1 MKRFLGVLICLL
13 YVLPC
18 FSSQSYIETIYAA
31 KDTNTGVV
39 RILEGKSSK
48 KATVN
53 NATDFTGQV
62 IDREGSFHD
71 IQPKTTYDPAAEI
84 RLMNEIFNMLN
95 SSSVVV
101 DFTRAKA
108 AANARTIQDNKR
120 TGILTGV
127 PTTVIRVPVKATST
141 KTLAE
146 AKALAEEQARI
157 AAEKAA
163 KEKADAEFALL
174 QKKIKA
180 SKEMI
185 QRLLAMGI
193 VIEGGIIGEGSG
205 LWSLEQLQ
213 HLYTCL
219 RTLPMSFVRSTKQ
232 FRRVVDFAGRKTVLG
247 YVYAGIPRVYIC
259 NYGVR
264 PVKFEETIVH
274 EMAHTWMFDKVNA
287 KAKAE
292 FEKTFWPGNKR
303 PAAGTEQPT
312 SVYGGT
318 NVFEDFA
325 EAVRV
330 FWQNCVT
337 MRKTHPKRWEFIRTR
352 VFGGQSWNNRRT
364 IGSAGSTTLS
374 PIRQ

>member
-1 MKRFLGVLICLL
+1 MSKKLVGICMIFILITFGQL
-13 YVLPC
+13 
-18 FSSQSYIETIYAA
+18 FAQSDSYLDTIYTA
-31 KDTNTGVV
+31 KENGRGTLNGVV
-39 RILEGKSSK
+39 RILEGKSNRRANVETITPKIASQ
-48 KATVN
+48 T
-53 NATDFTGQV
+53 T
-62 IDREGSFHD
+62 SFHKV
-71 IQPKTTYDPAAEI
+71 QPKTTYDPTAEI
-84 RLMNEIFNMLN
+84 KLMNEIFNMLN
-95 SSSVVV
+95 SSTI
-101 DFTRAKA
+101 DFTKAKA
-108 AANARTIQDNKR
+108 AANARRIQDNKR

-127 PTTVIRVPVKATST
+127 PTTVIRVPVKSTST

-146 AKALAEEQARI
+146 AKALAEEQAKI
-157 AAEKAA
+157 AA

-174 QKKIKA
+174 QQKIKA
-180 SKEMI
+180 AKEMI

-205 LWSLEQLQ
+205 LWSLEQLE

-232 FRRVVDFAGRKTVLG
+232 FRRVVDYAGRKTVLG
-247 YVYAGIPRVYIC
+247 YVFAGIPRVYIC

-264 PVKFEETIVH
+264 PIRFEETIVH

-287 KAKAE
+287 KAKSD

-303 PAAGTEQPT
+303 PVAGTEQPT

-325 EAVRV
+325 EAVRE

-374 PIRQ
+374 PIRH